1 MVKCVLCNYGY
12 IIDKKSISEDK
23 LLKIKKDLTVEPKLS
38 SFQDSFMIKN
48 NNKFEIFQEGKAKI
62 IVPKFY
68 GIQMFGIPE
77 TNLIDYKKLD
87 AVNTVFEG
95 KLRDNQL
102 LIINKLRQIYFNDD
116 ESLKQFGGGI
126 LAVPPGRGKTVMAL
140 YLIKLI
146 NVKTLVIV
154 HKTFLVNQWVE
165 RIKQYLPA
173 IRIGYLYQD
182 VIDIED
188 KDIVIGMLQSISMKN
203 YDDDIFED
211 FKFVVFDEVH
221 HLGAKVFSR
230 SLLKIQA
237 NLTLGLS
244 ATPERKD
251 GLEQVFY
258 WYLGPIIHYD
268 NENNVSDVIV
278 NLYNY
283 SLSKPNDLFKI
294 KILKTTKTINY
305 SRMISNLT
313 KIIER
318 NNFIVK
324 ILHDITKHKERR
336 VLVLSNIIDHLRELE
351 RLIIEKLPNISY
363 GYYIGGMKLNK
374 LKSSEDKQIIL
385 ASYAMASEG
394 LDIKALNTLILATP
408 KSDIIQ
414 SIGRILRK
422 DKNTIIPTIYDII
435 DNNNIFKAQA
445 KKRIN
450 QYTGRNYE
458 IKYHNI
464 VDEDFI
470 NQPNQIDHRELTE
483 DLFLDCNDDVLLH
496 NEI

>member
-1 MVKCVLCNYGY
+1 MVKCYLCNYGY
-12 IIDKKSISEDK
+12 IIDKKSLSEET
-23 LLKIKKDLTVEPKLS
+23 LYKIKQDLTVEPKIS
-38 SFQDSFMIKN
+38 SFIINKN

-62 IVPKFY
+62 IVPKYY
-68 GIQMFGIPE
+68 GIENFGNPE
-77 TNLIDYKKLD
+77 IKIENYKKL
-87 AVNTVFEG
+87 NNNFNFNG
-95 KLRDNQL
+95 KLKDNQNE
-102 LIINKLRQIYFNDD
+102 IINKIKTIYFNNDNT
-116 ESLKQFGGGI
+116 LKLYGGGI

-146 NVKTLVIV
+146 NLKTLVIV

-165 RIKQYLPA
+165 RIKQYLPDA
-173 IRIGYLYQD
+173 KIGYLYQD
-182 VIDIED
+182 TIDIEN

-211 FKFVVFDEVH
+211 FNFVIFDEVH

-230 SLLKIQA
+230 SLLKIQS

-251 GLEQVFY
+251 GLEQIFY

-268 NENNVSDVIV
+268 NENNVSNVRV

-305 SRMISNLT
+305 SRMVSNIT
-313 KIIER
+313 KITER
-318 NNFIVK
+318 NNFIIK
-324 ILHDITKHKERR
+324 LLKEITIDSNRR
-336 VLVLSNIIDHLRELE
+336 ILVLSNIIDHLRILE
-351 RLIIEKLPNISY
+351 KLIIENLPNITY

-374 LKSSEDKQIIL
+374 LKTSENKQIIL

-394 LDIKALNTLILATP
+394 LDIKVLNTLILATP

-422 DKNTIIPTIYDII
+422 DQNIIIPTIYDII
-435 DNNNIFKAQA
+435 DNNNIFKAQS

-450 QYTGRNYE
+450 EYNNRNYNIQYYNVIDEE
-458 IKYHNI
+458 IINHHNI
-464 VDEDFI
+464 IETIQDD
-470 NQPNQIDHRELTE
+470 
-483 DLFLDCNDDVLLH
+483 DLFLDNS
-496 NEI
+496 